1 MNKLKPCP
9 YCGKL
14 IYGGRRMTNKELLD
28 KVCNMSNQIED
39 LRIEREE
46 TDKALAF
53 VMDSWWET
61 LKDVRHVLLQE
72 AKNE

>member
-1 MNKLKPCP
+1 
-9 YCGKL
+9 
-14 IYGGRRMTNKELLD
+14 MTNKELLD
-28 KVCNMSNQIED
+28 KVCSMGNQIED

-53 VMDSWWET
+53 VMDSWIKT
-61 LKDVRHVLLQE
+61 LRDVKHILLHE